1 MVLMRSPLALGKTLA
16 GVSLAS
22 VLAHP
27 PKESVP
33 AHNPAA
39 EPWHGNAPP
48 SAPEIL
54 QNGGLFKGQA
64 GRGIL

>member
-1 MVLMRSPLALGKTLA
+1 MVLLRRPLALGKTLA
-16 GVSLAS
+16 GLSLAS

-27 PKESVP
+27 PKASVP

-39 EPWHGNAPP
+39 EPWHGDAHP

-54 QNGGLFKGQA
+54 RNGGLFKG
-64 GRGIL
+64 